1 MPAPTT
7 TPTSRVLV
15 TGGSGY
21 IGRALV
27 PALAADHA
35 VTNLDLRPGP
45 AWLRGD
51 VRALPPLPDV
61 DVVVHLAGLAG
72 GGRPTADA
80 LLATN
85 AGGTRAVVGRCRAM
99 GVRRLV
105 LVSTIAVL
113 GPSEEPLAEGAP
125 IRPDGA
131 YGRSKAA
138 AEAAALDGSAGDLEV
153 VVVRPGYVFG
163 PAHQGNF
170 GRMVRAL
177 QARRF
182 AVPGRTD
189 TLKAGIGLPDLVDL
203 LAHLVT
209 AAAPPPLVHAVQPDT
224 PTLLAWCQMVADRV
238 APQVV
243 PVIPEPLVRSAL
255 SAVRVAAPRSAL
267 VASAEKLR
275 RSSNVVSRVLAD
287 LDVPLSASW
296 ADALDRALGG
306 GTGRPAAISPAAAA
320 T

>member
-1 MPAPTT
+1 MPTPTT
-7 TPTSRVLV
+7 TPPSRVLV

-45 AWLRGD
+45 AWSPGD

-72 GGRPTADA
+72 GGQPTPGA
-80 LLATN
+80 LMATN
-85 AGGTRAVVGRCRAM
+85 ADGTRAVLERCRAM

-125 IRPDGA
+125 VRPDSA

-138 AEAAALDGSAGDLEV
+138 AEAAAADGRAGDTEV
-153 VVVRPGYVFG
+153 VVVRPCYVFG
-163 PAHQGNF
+163 RDHQGNF

-177 QARRF
+177 RARRF

-189 TLKAGIGLPDLVDL
+189 ALKAGIGLPDLVDL

-209 AAAPPPLVHAVQPDT
+209 APTPPPLVHAVQPDT

-238 APQVV
+238 APQAV
-243 PVIPEPLVRSAL
+243 PVIPEALVRPVL
-255 SAVRVAAPRSAL
+255 AAARATAPHSPL
-267 VASAEKLR
+267 VASADKLR
-275 RSSNVVSRVLAD
+275 RSSNVVSRVLD
-287 LDVPLSASW
+287 GLDVPLSTSW
-296 ADALDRALGG
+296 AQALDRALAA
-306 GTGRPAAISPAAAA
+306 RPDRAVPISPAAAA